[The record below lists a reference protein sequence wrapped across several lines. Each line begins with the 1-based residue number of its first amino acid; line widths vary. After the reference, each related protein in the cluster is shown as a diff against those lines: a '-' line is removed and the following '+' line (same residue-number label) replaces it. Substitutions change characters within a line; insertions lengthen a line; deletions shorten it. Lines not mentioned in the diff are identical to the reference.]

1 MERRLAA
8 ILAADVVGYS
18 RLIRADEEA
27 TITALKALRADLI
40 DPKIAAHHGRIVKL
54 MGDGMLAEFS
64 SVVDAVRAAVET
76 QQAVAEH
83 NSGRPKDKRIE
94 FRVGI
99 NLGDVVIDG
108 DDIHGDGV
116 NVAAR
121 LEGLAEP
128 GGIRI
133 SGAVYDQVRDRTDF
147 AFEDLGEQEVK
158 NINRPVRVWRWL
170 HDGALTT
177 GDTVATDRPLPLPD
191 KPCIAVLP
199 FNNMSGDPEQEYFAD
214 GITEDIITGLSRFR
228 EFLIIARNST
238 FVFKG
243 AAVDIKTVA
252 RELSARY
259 VVEGSVRKAGNRI
272 RITAQLID
280 AQSGAHLWAERYDRD
295 LTDIF
300 AVQDEVTESI
310 ISAIAPRS
318 VEAELRRTTSLTETE
333 LGSWDLLLQ
342 ARFLLGQREKK
353 SNAQARKLLDKAI
366 ELDPG
371 NAQAFSSLAATLYT
385 GSVLGWVDDIQS
397 ARRTAKSAALKAVSL
412 DPDDALAHAC
422 LGHSYAFF
430 DSEADFESAIAEA
443 HLALR
448 LNPNLAAGHG
458 ILCGILALT
467 GDLEA
472 ARKHLE
478 TAVRLSPRDPA
489 EISLRLIRYN
499 VGAFGAGEY
508 EEVIR
513 NATQAIRSNPD
524 YPAPYRQRAASL
536 AMLGRLDEAR
546 RDIDRLLAL
555 EPGVTIKHVQ
565 EQLSSFFPNLDR
577 FLQGLRMA
585 GLPEE

>member
-8 ILAADVVGYS
+8 ILAADVVGYA
-18 RLIRADEEA
+18 RLIRADEDA

-40 DPKIAAHHGRIVKL
+40 DPRIAAHHGRVVKL

-64 SVVDAVRAAVET
+64 SVVDAVSAAVET

-83 NSGRPKDKRIE
+83 NSDLPQEKRIE

-170 HDGALTT
+170 HDGAATT
-177 GDTVATDRPLPLPD
+177 GDTVATVRPLPPPD

-280 AQSGAHLWAERYDRD
+280 AQNGAHLWAERYDRD

-318 VEAELRRTTSLTETE
+318 VEAELRRTKRLTETE

-342 ARFLLGQREKK
+342 ARFVLGWHEKK
-353 SNAQARKLLDKAI
+353 SNAQAQKLLAKAI
-366 ELDPG
+366 ELDPS
-371 NAQAFSSLAATLYT
+371 NAQAFGSLSSALYL
-385 GSVLGWVDDIQS
+385 GSVMGWVDDIQS
-397 ARRTAKSAALKAVSL
+397 ARRAAKSAAQKAVAL
-412 DPDDALAHAC
+412 DPDDALAHAS
-422 LGHSYAFF
+422 LSRSFAYY

-443 HLALR
+443 RLALR
-448 LNPNLAAGHG
+448 LNPNLAVGHG
-458 ILCGILALT
+458 VLCGILALT

-478 TAVRLSPRDPA
+478 TAIRLSPRDPD
-489 EISLRLIRYN
+489 IPLRLVAYN
-499 VGAFGAGEY
+499 VGAFAAGEY
-508 EEVIR
+508 EDVIR
-513 NATQAIRSNPD
+513 NAARAIRSNPD

-555 EPGVTIKHVQ
+555 IPGITIKQVR
-565 EQLSSFFPNLDR
+565 EQLLSFFPNLDR